1 MNKRLTATL
10 TLLIVFFGLNIVN
23 AYSRTPLKPR
33 KTRKELIAENDS
45 LRNAIDSLTTRL
57 LEIEE
62 FTRSNDSIADV
73 IFGHY
78 EEEFGDGLIVRDSTA
93 SIDSLLSIYYMQRRL
108 NDYDPNVNLEEAEYT
123 SDIPDSVYIRRL
135 EEMNSFITLPY
146 NSVVKNYIIKYTEK
160 MPTAIGKILGLSAYY
175 MPIFE
180 EVFTAYGLP
189 QELKAMAVIESAL
202 NPTAVSRA
210 SAKGMWQFIYPTARH
225 YGLTIN
231 SFVDER
237 LDPVKSTYAAAQ
249 YLKDAYEIFGD
260 WALAIASYNCGAGN
274 VNKAIRRSGN
284 SKDFWEIYYY
294 LPRETRG
301 YVPAFVAALYT
312 LKYYKEHNLQPEP
325 IALPPHVDTIHVHK
339 MLHLE
344 QVSSLTGIPLQELK
358 DLNPQYVHNIIPG
371 NEAEYILRLPYNYTN
386 AFIDHEDEIYD
397 YQADKYFNPVELKKI
412 KDGGDGERIV
422 YRVKRGDVLG
432 KIAIRYG
439 TSVAKIKRWNG
450 LKSDRIR
457 VGQRLIIYRGGN
469 GPAASSSGSS
479 SSSSA
484 SSATGEKIIYTVKS
498 GDVLGKI
505 AIRHGVSVASIKKWN
520 GLKSDKISI
529 GQKLTIYT
537 DGGPA
542 ASGSGEKTVYTV
554 KSGDV
559 LGDIAIRHGVTVSQ
573 IKKWNGLKSD
583 RIRVGQ
589 KLTIYADGGA
599 SAGNGEGSVE
609 NGYIVYTVQNG
620 DTFWDIA
627 KKFPGTTAK
636 GIMSLNGMD
645 GNSRIYPGMKIKI
658 RKA

>member
-1 MNKRLTATL
+1 MNVKLKFIITAA
-10 TLLIVFFGLNIVN
+10 LIILFGSDILE
-23 AYSRTPLKPR
+23 AYSKTPVKR
-33 KTRKELIAENDS
+33 KTRRELIIENDS
-45 LRNAIDSLTTRL
+45 LRTAIDSLTVWLGELAEMTR
-57 LEIEE
+57 
-62 FTRSNDSIADV
+62 TNDSIADV
-73 IFGHY
+73 IFSQY
-78 EEEFGDGLIVRDSTA
+78 EEEIGDDLIIRDSTT
-93 SIDSLLSIYYMQRRL
+93 SMDSLLSIYYMQRRL
-108 NDYDPNVNLEEAEYT
+108 NDYDPATNLEEVRYT

-135 EEMNSFITLPY
+135 EEMNSFISLPY
-146 NSVVKNYIIKYTEK
+146 NSVVKNYIIQYTEN
-160 MPTAIGKILGLSAYY
+160 MPQAIGKILGLASYY

-180 EVFTAYGLP
+180 EVFIAYGLP
-189 QELKAMAVIESAL
+189 QELKAMAIIESAL

-249 YLKDAYEIFGD
+249 YLRDSYEIFGD
-260 WALAIASYNCGAGN
+260 WALAIASYNCGTGN

-325 IALPPHVDTIHVHK
+325 VALPPHVDTIHVHK

-344 QVSSLTGIPLQELK
+344 QVSALTGATLQELK

-386 AFIDHEDEIYD
+386 AFIDHEKEVYD
-397 YQADKYFNPVELKKI
+397 YQAEKYFNPVELKKI

-422 YRVKRGDVLG
+422 YRVKSGDVLG

-457 VGQRLIIYRGGN
+457 IGQRLIIYRGGN
-469 GPAASSSGSS
+469 GPAASA
-479 SSSSA
+479 SSSA
-484 SSATGEKIIYTVKS
+484 ASSSGTGEKITYTVKS

-505 AIRHGVSVASIKKWN
+505 AINHGVSVASIK
-520 GLKSDKISI
+520 S
-529 GQKLTIYT
+529 
-537 DGGPA
+537 
-542 ASGSGEKTVYTV
+542 
-554 KSGDV
+554 
-559 LGDIAIRHGVTVSQ
+559 
-573 IKKWNGLKSD
+573 WNGLKSD

-589 KLTIYADGGA
+589 KLTIYTDGGPS
-599 SAGNGEGSVE
+599 SAGSAGHVE
-609 NGYIVYTVQNG
+609 NGYIVYTVQSG
-620 DTFWDIA
+620 DNFWDIA

-636 GIMSLNGMD
+636 GIMSLNDMGS
-645 GNSRIYPGMKIKI
+645 NTKIYPGMKIKI
-658 RKA
+658 KKA

>member
-1 MNKRLTATL
+1 MNVKLKFIITAA
-10 TLLIVFFGLNIVN
+10 LIVLFGSDILE
-23 AYSRTPLKPR
+23 AYSKTPVKR
-33 KTRKELIAENDS
+33 KTRRELIIENDS
-45 LRNAIDSLTTRL
+45 LRTAIDSLTVWLGELAEMTR
-57 LEIEE
+57 
-62 FTRSNDSIADV
+62 TNDSIADV
-73 IFGHY
+73 IFSQY
-78 EEEFGDGLIVRDSTA
+78 EEEIGDDLIIRDSTA
-93 SIDSLLSIYYMQRRL
+93 SMDSLLSIYYMQRRL
-108 NDYDPNVNLEEAEYT
+108 NDYDPATNLEEARYT

-135 EEMNSFITLPY
+135 EEMNSFISLPY
-146 NSVVKNYIIKYTEK
+146 NSVVKNYIIQYTEK
-160 MPTAIGKILGLSAYY
+160 MPQAVGKILGLASYY

-180 EVFTAYGLP
+180 EVFIAYGLP
-189 QELKAMAVIESAL
+189 QELKAMAIIESAL

-249 YLKDAYEIFGD
+249 YLSDSYEIFGD
-260 WALAIASYNCGAGN
+260 WALAIASYNCGVGN

-325 IALPPHVDTIHVHK
+325 VALPPHVDTIHVHK

-344 QVSSLTGIPLQELK
+344 QVSALTGATLQELK

-386 AFIDHEDEIYD
+386 AFIDHEKEVYD
-397 YQADKYFNPVELKKI
+397 YQVEKYFNPVELKKI

-422 YRVKRGDVLG
+422 YRVKSGDVLG

-457 VGQRLIIYRGGN
+457 IGQRLIIYRGGN
-469 GPAASSSGSS
+469 GPAASA
-479 SSSSA
+479 SSSA
-484 SSATGEKIIYTVKS
+484 ASSSGTGEKITYTVKS

-505 AIRHGVSVASIKKWN
+505 AINHGVSVASIK
-520 GLKSDKISI
+520 S
-529 GQKLTIYT
+529 
-537 DGGPA
+537 
-542 ASGSGEKTVYTV
+542 
-554 KSGDV
+554 
-559 LGDIAIRHGVTVSQ
+559 
-573 IKKWNGLKSD
+573 WNGLKSD

-589 KLTIYADGGA
+589 KLTIYTGGSPS
-599 SAGNGEGSVE
+599 SAGSAGHVE
-609 NGYIVYTVQNG
+609 NGYIVYTVQSG
-620 DTFWDIA
+620 DNFWDIA

-636 GIMSLNGMD
+636 GIMSLNDMGS
-645 GNSRIYPGMKIKI
+645 NTKIYPGMKIKI
-658 RKA
+658 KKA